1 MIMEK
6 TCGIC
11 GQAFRAVRKN
21 ARYCSDPCRKRAK
34 HRSNRRRER
43 AKYLSDHHALPTVRK
58 YDRDD
63 PHLKHLKWEQRT
75 FREKLLQNLAERDQK
90 YELIKLKTNIRI
102 CGRARIETRG
112 QCFYAKKWK

>member
-1 MIMEK
+1 MIVEK

-11 GQAFRAVRKN
+11 GQAFRAVHKN
-21 ARYCSDPCRKRAK
+21 TRYCSDACRK
-34 HRSNRRRER
+34 R

-58 YDRDD
+58 YDRAD
-63 PHLKHLKWEQRT
+63 PHLKHLKWERRT
-75 FREKLLQNLAERDQK
+75 FREKLLQHLAERDQK

-112 QCFYAKKWK
+112 QCFYANKWK